1 MEKIS
6 KDEILAS
13 SSIWV
18 SILLNFFPGLGT
30 GYIYQRR
37 WKAYWLTNIAAS
49 SWVII
54 SFLKEVSIDPND
66 PAIIKSQNIYLIG
79 LFLISIITSVESW
92 ISTKEKRVFL
102 N

>member
-1 MEKIS
+1 MEKLS

-18 SILLNFFPGLGT
+18 SIFLNFIPGLGT

-37 WKAYWLTNIAAS
+37 WKAYWLTTIAS
-49 SWVII
+49 SLWLII
-54 SFLKEVSIDPND
+54 CFLKEVSIDPND

-79 LFLISIITSVESW
+79 LFIISIITAIESW
-92 ISTKEKRVFL
+92 ISTKEKRVSL